1 MSRVFLSVF
10 LIVLLLFVLI
20 PVAAAQDIPGT
31 PTTEDILG
39 PVVAIAIAVNAF
51 VEFVKP
57 RIRATKFAVGVQDS
71 LLLLIAVS
79 AGIAAVFMAGGLA
92 NLFPNAPARYQT
104 FALVLTGVVAAFG
117 AEFLHVLVDFLY
129 AGRDWLRPIPTDDD
143 KVSRADLS
151 KALRRNVPVP
161 EMGAA
166 KGEIDVD
173 VYPRLH
179 PSPPDEF
186 N

>member
-1 MSRVFLSVF
+1 MSRVRSLFLLYLV
-10 LIVLLLFVLI
+10 LFVLV
-20 PVAAAQDIPGT
+20 PVAAAQDIPGV

-39 PVVAIAIAVNAF
+39 PVAAIAVAVNAF

-57 RIRATKFAVGVQDS
+57 RVRTTKFSVGVQDS

-79 AGIAAVFMAGGLA
+79 AGIAAVFMAGGAA
-92 NLFPNAPARYQT
+92 NLFPNMPVRYQT
-104 FALVLTGVVAAFG
+104 FALILTGVVAAFG

-129 AGRDWLRPIPTDDD
+129 AGRDWLRPTPDASE
-143 KVSRADLS
+143 KVSRSDLS

-161 EMGAA
+161 EIGTA
-166 KGEIDVD
+166 KGQIDVD

-179 PSPPDEF
+179 PSPPDER